1 MTNKQKNHP
10 TPAER
15 IERARQRIER
25 DTALVSVGNIDFAAV
40 QERYDDAHRQLD
52 HATRDRD
59 KAIARIVAAR
69 EAIETVK
76 RTTGELVQ
84 PVVATGVPINTL
96 RAVVPLPFTLPDDT
110 EQDNER

>member
-40 QERYDDAHRQLD
+40 QERYDDASRQLD
-52 HATRDRD
+52 HATRDRA
-59 KAIARIVAAR
+59 KATARIVAAQELIDKARR
-69 EAIETVK
+69 E
-76 RTTGELVQ
+76 TGELVQ
-84 PVVATGVPINTL
+84 PIVVTGVPIPTL
-96 RAVVPLPFTLPDDT
+96 RAVVPLPFTLPDAFEPPDET
-110 EQDNER
+110 